1 MAIVIPNTNF
11 SLRFS
16 LTYLKVLGLWPS
28 VGISGWKKILFYT
41 YSLFIFMLIL
51 GTYIAIQLV
60 DLWQNW
66 GNLSLMTSI
75 AFVLCTNLVH
85 CVKIFNLLVRRRRI
99 EHIID
104 RNDYV
109 LKNATG
115 QQKVDII
122 RSCNRGTTLHL
133 MTFLTLTT
141 VTLIGFA
148 VGPALESQNLQLPLQ
163 AWYPYDWSK
172 SPAYELT
179 YLHQICAIYA
189 AACLNISKDMVVVS
203 LLAQCRCR
211 FKLVGCD
218 LKTLCVDMSP
228 GTMQRM
234 SQAHDLMVQA
244 RLNKCIREH
253 QDILDSLNELQR
265 CFSEPTFAQFT
276 VSLVIICF
284 TAFQLTKQIGN
295 FVRMAS
301 IATYLLNMMEQ
312 IFIYCYEGNELAVES
327 ENVARSAYEWPWY
340 TCSVRVHRSTLIL
353 MTRCGRTAKLTA
365 GGFTS
370 LSLDSFMRILKASY
384 TFFTVLRQVS
394 E

>member
-16 LTYLKVLGLWPS
+16 LTYLKVFGLWPA
-28 VGISGWKKILFYT
+28 VGIAGWKKILFYT

-104 RNDYV
+104 RNNYV

-115 QQKVDII
+115 QQKIDII

-211 FKLVGCD
+211 FKLLGYD
-218 LKTLCVDMSP
+218 LKTLCLDMSP
-228 GTMQRM
+228 GTM
-234 SQAHDLMVQA
+234 
-244 RLNKCIREH
+244 
-253 QDILDSLNELQR
+253 
-265 CFSEPTFAQFT
+265 
-276 VSLVIICF
+276 
-284 TAFQLTKQIGN
+284 QIGN

-312 IFIYCYEGNELAVES
+312 VFIYCYEGNELAVGS
-327 ENVARSAYEWPWY
+327 ENISRCAYEWPWY
-340 TCSVRVHRSTLIL
+340 TCSVRLRRSTLIL
-353 MTRCGRTAKLTA
+353 MTRCGRTAMLTA
-365 GGFTS
+365 GGFTT